1 MRLKRVSLTGAY
13 PVADPVA
20 SIIIPTLNEEGA
32 IGKTISR
39 IPDPLRACCQILVI
53 DGLSTD
59 ATIDEAKRVGADV
72 LLVDQPGKGFAMREG
87 ANRAKGDVL
96 LFIDGDGTYPS
107 ESIPQFLQSVRK
119 GTMVLGNAIP
129 YLRSR
134 DTMIQKLRHL
144 YPSFMLTHLVFSRNG
159 IHLQDP
165 LNGMRAITK
174 LDFQRL
180 HLTATGFEIETEM
193 NIKAINHGM
202 NIVELPI
209 RITPR
214 DGDGKSKFLFNFRSH
229 LKILKL
235 LRTYKKT
242 RGKNESIPPLKGYS

>member
-1 MRLKRVSLTGAY
+1 MTG
-13 PVADPVA
+13 PNSVADPVA
-20 SIIIPTLNEEGA
+20 SIIIPTLNEESA
-32 IGKTISR
+32 ISVTISR
-39 IPDPLRACCQILVI
+39 IPEPLRTCCQILVI

-87 ANRAKGDVL
+87 VNHAKSDVL

-107 ESIPQFLQSVRK
+107 EAIPKFLQSVRK
-119 GTMVLGNAIP
+119 GIMVLGNAIP

-134 DTMIQKLRHL
+134 DTIIQKLRHL
-144 YPSFMLTHLVFSRNG
+144 YPSFMLTRLIFSRSG

-174 LDFQRL
+174 RDFHRL
-180 HLTATGFEIETEM
+180 NLTATGFEIETEM

-202 NIVELPI
+202 KIVELPI
-209 RITPR
+209 KITPR
-214 DGDGKSKFLFNFRSH
+214 EGNGKSKFLFNFRSH

-235 LRTYKKT
+235 LRSYKKNN
-242 RGKNESIPPLKGYS
+242 GEQHGSIPRLKWHS

>member
-1 MRLKRVSLTGAY
+1 MTGTN
-13 PVADPVA
+13 PVAVPVA
-20 SIIIPTLNEEGA
+20 SIIIPTLNEENA
-32 IGKTISR
+32 ISETISR
-39 IPDPLRACCQILVI
+39 IPEPLRACCQILVI

-59 ATIDEAKRVGADV
+59 ATIDEAKGVVGADV

-87 ANRAKGDVL
+87 ATHAKSEVL

-144 YPSFMLTHLVFSRNG
+144 YPSFMLTRLVFSRSG
-159 IHLQDP
+159 IYLQDP

-174 LDFQRL
+174 QDFQRL
-180 HLTATGFEIETEM
+180 NLTATGFEIETEM

-202 NIVELPI
+202 KIVELPI

-214 DGDGKSKFLFNFRSH
+214 DGNGKSKFLFNFRSH

-235 LRTYKKT
+235 LRTYKKNN
-242 RGKNESIPPLKGYS
+242 RRKNGSVP

>member
-1 MRLKRVSLTGAY
+1 MTGTN
-13 PVADPVA
+13 PVVDPEA
-20 SIIIPTLNEEGA
+20 SIIIPTLNEESA
-32 IGKTISR
+32 ISETISR
-39 IPDPLRACCQILVI
+39 IPEPLQACCQILVI

-87 ANRAKGDVL
+87 AKHAKSDVL

-107 ESIPQFLQSVRK
+107 ESIPQFLQSVRR

-144 YPSFMLTHLVFSRNG
+144 YPSFMLTRLVFSRSG
-159 IHLQDP
+159 IYLQDP

-174 LDFQRL
+174 QDFQRL
-180 HLTATGFEIETEM
+180 NLTATGFEIETEM

-202 NIVELPI
+202 KIVELPI

-214 DGDGKSKFLFNFRSH
+214 DGNGKSKFLFNFRSH
-229 LKILKL
+229 LEILRL
-235 LRTYKKT
+235 LRNYKKNN
-242 RGKNESIPPLKGYS
+242 RGKDGLVPPLKG

>member
-1 MRLKRVSLTGAY
+1 MTGAN
-13 PVADPVA
+13 PVTDPAA
-20 SIIIPTLNEEGA
+20 SIIIPTLNEESA
-32 IGKTISR
+32 ISETISR
-39 IPDPLRACCQILVI
+39 IPEPLRACCQILVI

-87 ANRAKGDVL
+87 ANNAKSDVL

-144 YPSFMLTHLVFSRNG
+144 YPSFMLTRLIFSRSG

-174 LDFQRL
+174 QDFQHL
-180 HLTATGFEIETEM
+180 NLTATGFEIETEM
-193 NIKAINHGM
+193 NIKALDHGM
-202 NIVELPI
+202 NILELPI

-214 DGDGKSKFLFNFRSH
+214 DGNGKSKFLFNFRSH
-229 LKILKL
+229 LKILQL
-235 LRTYKKT
+235 LRKYKNN
-242 RGKNESIPPLKGYS
+242 RKNGHVPPLKG

>member
-1 MRLKRVSLTGAY
+1 MTGAN

-20 SIIIPTLNEEGA
+20 SILIPTLNEESA
-32 IGKTISR
+32 ISETISR
-39 IPDPLRACCQILVI
+39 IPEPLRACCQILVI

-87 ANRAKGDVL
+87 ANNAKSDVL

-107 ESIPQFLQSVRK
+107 ESIPQFLQSVRR

-129 YLRSR
+129 YLRNR

-144 YPSFMLTHLVFSRNG
+144 YPSFMLTRFVFSRSG

-174 LDFQRL
+174 QDFQRL
-180 HLTATGFEIETEM
+180 NLITTGFEIETEM

-202 NIVELPI
+202 KIVELPI

-214 DGDGKSKFLFNFRSH
+214 DGNGKSKFLFNFRSH
-229 LKILKL
+229 LKILRL
-235 LRTYKKT
+235 LQTYKKNT
-242 RGKNESIPPLKGYS
+242 RGKNGPVPPLKG

>member
-1 MRLKRVSLTGAY
+1 LTDAN
-13 PVADPVA
+13 PVANPVA
-20 SIIIPTLNEEGA
+20 SIIIPTLNEEST
-32 IGKTISR
+32 ISETISR
-39 IPDPLRACCQILVI
+39 IPATLRACCQILVI

-59 ATIDEAKRVGADV
+59 ATIDEAKRVGADI

-87 ANRAKGDVL
+87 AHHAKSDVL

-107 ESIPQFLQSVRK
+107 EAIPKFLQSVRK
-119 GTMVLGNAIP
+119 GIMVLGNAIP

-134 DTMIQKLRHL
+134 DTMLQKLRHL
-144 YPSFMLTHLVFSRNG
+144 YPSFMLTRFLFSRSG

-174 LDFQRL
+174 HDFQHL

-193 NIKAINHGM
+193 NIKAIDHGM
-202 NIVELPI
+202 KIVELPI

-214 DGDGKSKFLFNFRSH
+214 TGNGKSKFLFNFRSH

-235 LRTYKKT
+235 LRRYKKKNG
-242 RGKNESIPPLKGYS
+242 GKRWMPPTVKEAFLDP